1 MVFDRTTNDL
11 YAAQEDVGVWRI
23 PQHGKPELLETG
35 QPGRRDAGFEV
46 VDGRAADGVQHSD
59 GAAVTTQPLG
69 PRFPHG
75 LFAVHDGENTPGD
88 GDREGTDFKL
98 VRLEKLA

>member
-1 MVFDRTTNDL
+1 MRI
-11 YAAQEDVGVWRI
+11 AAVLV
-23 PQHGKPELLETG
+23 
-35 QPGRRDAGFEV
+35 
-46 VDGRAADGVQHSD
+46 AAMTVTLGAYPASRSSTDGVQHSD

-88 GDREGTDFKL
+88 GDREGTNFKL
-98 VRLEKLA
+98 VRLEKLPQS